1 MSDTPRT
8 DDVAGEPGTEQMV
21 SAEFARKLERELAAA
36 EETITGIPQ
45 LCRDYEAKLAT
56 IKAEDKKHF
65 DNTVDFY
72 EAKLAAAETEK
83 ERLSISSLEWA
94 SMENKLAG
102 AEKDADRWDTFCELW
117 ALSTELSATQ
127 DEDGRWSVSQT
138 EPVESILF
146 SALTGDTPNDAID
159 KATK

>member
-21 SAEFARKLERELAAA
+21 SAEFARKLERE
-36 EETITGIPQ
+36 
-45 LCRDYEAKLAT
+45 
-56 IKAEDKKHF
+56 
-65 DNTVDFY
+65 
-72 EAKLAAAETEK
+72 LAAAETEK